1 MSCDVDEVTERLENE
16 LCSLARSIAH
26 AGASVD
32 LDLAIFSLHFAG
44 VSSIL
49 GAVNFIST
57 IINMKPISIKPE
69 RIPLFV

>member
-32 LDLAIFSLHFAG
+32 LAIFSLHLAG
-44 VSSIL
+44 ASI
-49 GAVNFIST
+49 AK
-57 IINMKPISIKPE
+57 IIPKFPKASFF
-69 RIPLFV
+69 PLS

>member
-44 VSSIL
+44 VIF
-49 GAVNFIST
+49 NFRGSKFYST